1 MMSGKQ
7 QNLEEIV
14 MVVENVKN
22 KKIEGALYLMSERI
36 AWMPKQKNVFTIS
49 HHYVD
54 IKTQKISTEG
64 KSKIQL
70 QVVLHD
76 DTSSTFHFMSPSGPE
91 QQTKDRNKVKE
102 LLANLLP
109 KFKQKISEELEE
121 KKKILIE
128 NPQVYQL
135 YNDLV
140 VAGIV
145 SAQDFWKNYV
155 DFEKY
160 NSESKAQIVGI
171 AQGFMSHIAP
181 KSDGANGLVYHISFD
196 DIQSIFKT
204 YPAVKQKY
212 TQYVPHKMS
221 EKDFWAKFFQSYYF
235 MRDQINTNS
244 TDLFADCAIKE
255 NEEIRKKIMKNI
267 VDPADIVES
276 RSEIEKEDGYG
287 LNDFVS
293 NKSTNLSNQNLIK
306 RYNYYSMRVLNSM
319 DELSSK
325 TVDPK
330 IRRDKLTH
338 DTEAKKMRLMEEI
351 EDLKSYH
358 PHDLKGAKLSLKHVD
373 RYFQGLKSNG
383 NKTSTSDLALK
394 AQDPKFLCQRTLNEV
409 FEWKMDVKKI
419 VSPSTAISILVDL
432 SPGSQLMQSN
442 GIQKLKD
449 EIPTRNQE
457 EAKALYISS
466 CEMLRHF
473 WLCFPPKNEQ
483 LEHKLKLMKET
494 LECFYQQ
501 KIITLRDR
509 LTKEDFSWNLT
520 AHLEKMFQ
528 IAFVKYNNWK
538 LKTAA

>member
-36 AWMPKQKNVFTIS
+36 AWMPKQKNAFTIS

-70 QVVLHD
+70 QVVLHN
-76 DTSSTFHFMSPSGPE
+76 DTSSTFHFMSPSGPA
-91 QQTKDRNKVKE
+91 QQTKDRDKVKD

-145 SAQDFWKNYV
+145 SAEDFWKNYV
-155 DFEKY
+155 DFEEF
-160 NSESKAQIVGI
+160 NSESKTQTVGI

-212 TQYVPHKMS
+212 TQNVPHKMS

-235 MRDQINTNS
+235 RRDQINTNS
-244 TDLFADCAIKE
+244 ADLFADCAIKE
-255 NEEIRKKIMKNI
+255 NDELRKKILKTV
-267 VDPADIVES
+267 VDPTDIIEN
-276 RSEIEKEDGYG
+276 RSEVEKEDGFG
-287 LNDFVS
+287 LSDFIS

-319 DELSSK
+319 DETTAK
-325 TVDPK
+325 TADPK
-330 IRRDKLTH
+330 ARRDKLVH
-338 DTEAKKMRLMEEI
+338 DLEAKKMRHMEDI
-351 EDLKSYH
+351 EDLKAFHSY
-358 PHDLKGAKLSLKHVD
+358 DLKGADLNLKQVD
-373 RYFQGLKSNG
+373 RYFQGLKSRA

-394 AQDPKFLCQRTLNEV
+394 AQDPKLLCQKTLNEV
-409 FEWKMDVKKI
+409 FQWNMDVKKI
-419 VSPSTAISILVDL
+419 VNPSAAISILVDL

-449 EIPTRNQE
+449 EIPKKNQE
-457 EAKALYISS
+457 EAKLLYISS

-473 WLCFPPKNEQ
+473 WACFPPKNEQ

-501 KIITLRDR
+501 KIIGLHDR
-509 LTKEDFSWNLT
+509 LVKEDFSWKLT
-520 AHLEKMFQ
+520 AHLEQMFQ
-528 IAFVKYNNWK
+528 IAFLKYNSWK
-538 LKTAA
+538 MKTAT